1 MKPDLLTSKLDVVA
15 LSVSKSYDNFIILVD
30 NCTNMIPV
38 YNKMILKQQQRI
50 RIVTAWGRPFLP
62 HDLLAQE

>member
-50 RIVTAWGRPFLP
+50 RIVTA
-62 HDLLAQE
+62 